1 MPDNTN
7 NPDVTLAEIASL
19 LSTLSKDLS
28 SVISLLYV
36 KDGDD
41 YKSIKN
47 LNREDWDKTTAGQLI
62 NLYLEAIP
70 MAEEKTETIME
81 KAEEQSNPELYELC
95 RIETAL
101 TFIYGCLSAITN
113 VKKFHENAPGIG
125 NGFPYRFPV

>member
-1 MPDNTN
+1 MPDNTK

-36 KDGDD
+36 KDGAD

-62 NLYLEAIP
+62 NLYLKAIP
-70 MAEEKTETIME
+70 MAEEKTETIMK
-81 KAEEQSNPELYELC
+81 KAEEQPNPELYELC

-113 VKKFHENAPGIG
+113 VKKFHEAIPGIG
-125 NGFPYRFPV
+125 CDFPYRFPV